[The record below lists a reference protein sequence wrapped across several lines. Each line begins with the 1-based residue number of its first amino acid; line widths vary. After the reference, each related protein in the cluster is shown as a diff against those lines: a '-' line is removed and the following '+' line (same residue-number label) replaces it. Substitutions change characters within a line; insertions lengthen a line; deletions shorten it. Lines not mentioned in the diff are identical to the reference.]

1 MGGVLGVGGRFFKAG
16 VDLADVSPLCGVEV
30 HTVVSAGQ
38 DTKSASSPL
47 LYMQFNQ
54 SDWVELSD
62 REGEDVVLGKSGW
75 CPAILIDVFRTGGVV
90 GEPLKT
96 TCSYR

>member
-16 VDLADVSPLCGVEV
+16 VELAVASPLCGVEV

-47 LYMQFNQ
+47 LYVQFNQ
-54 SDWVELSD
+54 SDSWVEPSV

-75 CPAILIDVFRTGGVV
+75 GPAILIDVFRTGGVV

-96 TCSYR
+96 T